1 MSSVEEN
8 NRIEPGVPE
17 TDRSSDV
24 SAEPKQSL
32 FEQYSALILGGS
44 SVLIALIIWELCWW
58 AGFIDPLFFSGP
70 SAIAARFAREWS
82 EGELTY
88 HLSFSAQNFLTGFTL
103 ATVVSVPLGILLGWY
118 RIPRLVLDPFINGF
132 YATPRIA
139 FIPLIIMWFGIG
151 LGAKIFIVFLS
162 VFFPILINTI
172 HGVKTTDAQL
182 LKAARSFCASEWEI
196 FRSVV
201 LPCTVPFIVTGI
213 RQGVAHGLIGVVVGE
228 FFVGSDGIGYL
239 IGEGG
244 TMFETDLL
252 FVGVVIVMFIGITM
266 SQLLNRVTGYFDRW
280 RTEV

>member
-1 MSSVEEN
+1 MTTPDQDQDNPQKSLSKGSGK
-8 NRIEPGVPE
+8 P
-17 TDRSSDV
+17 DRSFYEKHDG
-24 SAEPKQSL
+24 
-32 FEQYSALILGGS
+32 LILGGS
-44 SVLIALIIWELCWW
+44 AVLIALTVWQIFWS
-58 AGFIDPLFFSGP
+58 AGLIDPLFLSGP
-70 SAIAARFAREWS
+70 SAIATRFARELN
-82 EGELTY
+82 EGRLTH
-88 HLSFSAQNFLTGFTL
+88 HLSFSAKNFLTGFSL
-103 ATVVSVPLGILLGWY
+103 ATLLSVPLGILLGWY
-118 RIPRLVLDPFINGF
+118 RIPRLILDPFINGF

-172 HGVKTTDAQL
+172 HGVKTTDPQL

-196 FRSVV
+196 FRSIV

-213 RQGVAHGLIGVVVGE
+213 RQGVAHGLIGVVIGE

-252 FVGVVIVMFIGITM
+252 FVGVVVISFVGIVMA
-266 SQLLNRVTGYFDRW
+266 QLLNRVTRYFDRW
-280 RTEV
+280 RSQT

>member
-1 MSSVEEN
+1 LTVWQ
-8 NRIEPGVPE
+8 IFW
-17 TDRSSDV
+17 
-24 SAEPKQSL
+24 SADL
-32 FEQYSALILGGS
+32 
-44 SVLIALIIWELCWW
+44 
-58 AGFIDPLFFSGP
+58 IDPLFLSGP
-70 SAIAARFAREWS
+70 SAIATRFADELN
-82 EGELTY
+82 EGRLTH
-88 HLSFSAQNFLTGFTL
+88 HLSFSAKNFLTGFSL
-103 ATVVSVPLGILLGWY
+103 ATLLSVPLGILLGWY
-118 RIPRLVLDPFINGF
+118 RIPRLILDPFINGF

-172 HGVKTTDAQL
+172 HGVKTTDPQL

-196 FRSVV
+196 FRSIV

-213 RQGVAHGLIGVVVGE
+213 RQGVAHGLIGVVIGE

-252 FVGVVIVMFIGITM
+252 FVGVVVISFVGIVMA
-266 SQLLNRVTGYFDRW
+266 QLLNRVTRYFDRW
-280 RTEV
+280 RSQT

>member
-1 MSSVEEN
+1 MASEQEKHTGQDDSVADPT
-8 NRIEPGVPE
+8 PGVSAKPE
-17 TDRSSDV
+17 
-24 SAEPKQSL
+24 QSFFARYNAL
-32 FEQYSALILGGS
+32 FLGGGA
-44 SVLIALIIWELCWW
+44 VLIALIVWQICWW
-58 AGFIDPLFFSGP
+58 AGLIDPLFFSGP
-70 SAIAARFAREWS
+70 TAIADRFVR
-82 EGELTY
+82 ELTQGQLLY
-88 HLSFSAQNFLTGFTL
+88 HMSFSTQNFLTGFTL
-103 ATVVSVPLGILLGWY
+103 ATIVSVPLGILLGWY
-118 RIPRLVLDPFINGF
+118 RIPRLILDPFINGF

-172 HGVKTTDAQL
+172 HGVKTTDPHL
-182 LKAARSFCASEWEI
+182 LRAAKSFCASEWEI

-244 TMFETDLL
+244 SMFETDLL
-252 FVGVVIVMFIGITM
+252 FVGVVIVMFVGISM
-266 SQLLNRVTGYFDRW
+266 SQLLNRVTRYFDRW
-280 RTEV
+280 RTEA

>member
-1 MSSVEEN
+1 MT
-8 NRIEPGVPE
+8 IPEPDQDNPQKTLSKGSGKP
-17 TDRSSDV
+17 DRSFYEKHDG
-24 SAEPKQSL
+24 
-32 FEQYSALILGGS
+32 LILGGS
-44 SVLIALIIWELCWW
+44 AVLIALTVWQIFWM
-58 AGFIDPLFFSGP
+58 AGLIDPLFLSGP
-70 SAIAARFAREWS
+70 SAIATRFARELN
-82 EGELTY
+82 EGRLTH
-88 HLSFSAQNFLTGFTL
+88 HLSFSAKNFLTGFSL
-103 ATVVSVPLGILLGWY
+103 ATLLSVPLGILLGWY
-118 RIPRLVLDPFINGF
+118 RIPRLILDPFINGF

-172 HGVKTTDAQL
+172 HGVKTTDPQL

-196 FRSVV
+196 FRSIV

-213 RQGVAHGLIGVVVGE
+213 RQGVAHGLIGVVIGE

-252 FVGVVIVMFIGITM
+252 FVGVVVISFVGIVMA
-266 SQLLNRVTGYFDRW
+266 QLLNRVTRYFDRW
-280 RTEV
+280 RSQT

>member
-1 MSSVEEN
+1 MTTPDQDQDNPQKSLSKGSGK
-8 NRIEPGVPE
+8 P
-17 TDRSSDV
+17 DRSFYEKHDG
-24 SAEPKQSL
+24 
-32 FEQYSALILGGS
+32 LILGGS
-44 SVLIALIIWELCWW
+44 AVLIALTVWQIFWS
-58 AGFIDPLFFSGP
+58 AGLIDPLFLSGP
-70 SAIAARFAREWS
+70 SAIATRFADELN
-82 EGELTY
+82 EGRLTH
-88 HLSFSAQNFLTGFTL
+88 HLSFSAKNFLTGFSL
-103 ATVVSVPLGILLGWY
+103 ATLLSVPLGILLGWY
-118 RIPRLVLDPFINGF
+118 RIPRLILDPFINGF

-172 HGVKTTDAQL
+172 HGVKTTDPQL

-196 FRSVV
+196 FRSIV

-213 RQGVAHGLIGVVVGE
+213 RQGVAHGLIGVVIGE

-252 FVGVVIVMFIGITM
+252 FVGVVVISFVGIVMA
-266 SQLLNRVTGYFDRW
+266 QLLNRVTRYFDRW
-280 RTEV
+280 RSQT

>member
-1 MSSVEEN
+1 MT
-8 NRIEPGVPE
+8 IPEPDQDNPQKTLSKGSGKP
-17 TDRSSDV
+17 DRSFYQKHDG
-24 SAEPKQSL
+24 
-32 FEQYSALILGGS
+32 LILGGS
-44 SVLIALIIWELCWW
+44 AVLIALTVWQIFWS
-58 AGFIDPLFFSGP
+58 AGLIDPLFLSGP
-70 SAIAARFAREWS
+70 SAIATRFAHELN
-82 EGELTY
+82 EGRLTH
-88 HLSFSAQNFLTGFTL
+88 HLSFSAKNFLTGFSL
-103 ATVVSVPLGILLGWY
+103 ATLLSVPLGILLGWY
-118 RIPRLVLDPFINGF
+118 RIPRLILDPFINGF

-172 HGVKTTDAQL
+172 HGVKTTDPQL

-196 FRSVV
+196 FRSIV

-213 RQGVAHGLIGVVVGE
+213 RQGVAHGLIGVVIGE

-252 FVGVVIVMFIGITM
+252 FVGVVVISFVGIVMA
-266 SQLLNRVTGYFDRW
+266 QLLNRVTRYFDRW
-280 RTEV
+280 RSQT

>member
-1 MSSVEEN
+1 MTTP
-8 NRIEPGVPE
+8 EPDQDNPQKNLSKGSGKP
-17 TDRSSDV
+17 DRSFYEKHDG
-24 SAEPKQSL
+24 
-32 FEQYSALILGGS
+32 LILGGS
-44 SVLIALIIWELCWW
+44 AVLIALTVWQIFWS
-58 AGFIDPLFFSGP
+58 AGLIDPLFLSGP
-70 SAIAARFAREWS
+70 SAIATRFAHELN
-82 EGELTY
+82 EGRLTH
-88 HLSFSAQNFLTGFTL
+88 HLSFSAKNFLTGFSL
-103 ATVVSVPLGILLGWY
+103 ATLLSVPLGILLGWY
-118 RIPRLVLDPFINGF
+118 RIPRLILDPFINGF

-172 HGVKTTDAQL
+172 HGVKTTDPQL

-196 FRSVV
+196 FRSIV

-213 RQGVAHGLIGVVVGE
+213 RQGVAHGLIGVVIGE

-252 FVGVVIVMFIGITM
+252 FVGVVVISFVGIVMA
-266 SQLLNRVTGYFDRW
+266 QLLNRVTRYFDRW
-280 RTEV
+280 RSQT

>member
-1 MSSVEEN
+1 MT
-8 NRIEPGVPE
+8 IPE
-17 TDRSSDV
+17 QDNPRKNQSKGSGKPDRSFYEKHDG
-24 SAEPKQSL
+24 
-32 FEQYSALILGGS
+32 LILGGS
-44 SVLIALIIWELCWW
+44 AVLIALTVWQSFWS
-58 AGFIDPLFFSGP
+58 AGLIDPLFLGGP
-70 SAIAARFAREWS
+70 PVIITRFAHELN
-82 EGELTY
+82 EGNLTH
-88 HLSFSAQNFLTGFTL
+88 HLSFSAKNFLTGFSL
-103 ATVVSVPLGILLGWY
+103 ATLLSVPLGILLGWY
-118 RIPRLVLDPFINGF
+118 RIPRLILEPFINGF

-172 HGVKTTDAQL
+172 HGVKTTDPQL

-196 FRSVV
+196 FRSIV

-213 RQGVAHGLIGVVVGE
+213 RQGVAHGLIGVVIGE

-252 FVGVVIVMFIGITM
+252 FVGVVVISFVGIVMA
-266 SQLLNRVTGYFDRW
+266 QLLNRVTRYFDRW
-280 RTEV
+280 RSQT